1 MLENRVC
8 IITGA
13 GRGIGREHALLF
25 ASLGAKVVVND
36 VGGLSDGSGSDN
48 GAAEAVAA
56 EIVAGGG
63 QAVAS
68 TESVTDFESAGT
80 IVANAVE
87 AFGDLHVIVNN
98 AGILRDRMLV
108 SMSEAEFDDVVNV
121 HLKGTF
127 NVTRHAAGYWR
138 EQAKSGEIIDRAIV
152 NTSSGAGLHG
162 NPGQTNYAAA
172 KAGIAA
178 MTVVNAMELKR
189 YGVRANAVAPIA
201 RTRLTL
207 QTPGMGEAMGATVFD
222 PENVS
227 PVVVYLAA
235 DTCSFTGQ
243 VFSVYGGSV
252 GLYSG
257 WSIAEEV
264 TTDGRWEVSQLAK
277 AMDDLPRNIKVN
289 SQMHALAKELA
300 GEN

>member
-1 MLENRVC
+1 MLEGRVC

-25 ASLGAKVVVND
+25 ASLGASVVVND
-36 VGGLSDGSGSDN
+36 LGAASDGSGADVS
-48 GAAEAVAA
+48 AAESVAR
-56 EIVAGGG
+56 EIVAAGG
-63 QAVAS
+63 QAIAS
-68 TESVTDFESAGT
+68 THSVTDHAAAADL
-80 IVANAVE
+80 VARAVE
-87 AFGDLHVIVNN
+87 AFGDLHVVVNN

-108 SMSEAEFDDVVNV
+108 SMSEAEFDDVIDV

-138 EQAKSGEIIDRAIV
+138 ERSKAGAGGDRAIV
-152 NTSSGAGLHG
+152 NTTSGSGLHG

-178 MTVVNAMELKR
+178 MTVVNAMELAR
-189 YGVRANAVAPIA
+189 YGVRANAIAPLA

-207 QTPGMGEAMGATVFD
+207 GSPGSSAAMGSATFD
-222 PENVS
+222 PENIS
-227 PVVVYLAA
+227 PLVACLAA
-235 DTCSFTGQ
+235 GTCPFNGQ

-252 GLYSG
+252 GLYAG

-264 TTDGRWEVSQLAK
+264 TTDGAWEVDRLAE
-277 AMDDLPRNIKVN
+277 AMEGLPRTIEVN
-289 SQMHALAKELA
+289 NQMHLLASA
-300 GEN
+300 MANGA